1 MMFIK
6 FDSGS
11 NNHQDNAYV
20 NEQNCDINDDFNSVP
35 IE

>member
-6 FDSGS
+6 FDSDS
-11 NNHQDNAYV
+11 NDHQGNANV